1 MWDYAV
7 MPASEETVSR
17 LRAAVRAKSRA
28 EAAAEKARAELAV
41 AIADALRDGMRPVEV
56 IKETD
61 YTREHIRRI
70 ARDHDV
76 PPLREATVVSK
87 RSVDPAAAHGRLP
100 RNPSRDIDS

>member
-1 MWDYAV
+1 

-17 LRAAVRAKSRA
+17 LRAAVRAKNRA
-28 EAAAEKARAELAV
+28 EVAAEKARAELAA
-41 AIADALRDGMRPVEV
+41 AIAGALRDGMRPVEV

-76 PPLREATVVSK
+76 PPLREATVTAIRK
-87 RSVDPAAAHGRLP
+87 QPPA
-100 RNPSRDIDS
+100 D

>member
-28 EAAAEKARAELAV
+28 ETAAEKARAELAV

-70 ARDHDV
+70 ARDHHV
-76 PPLREATVVSK
+76 PPLREATVVS
-87 RSVDPAAAHGRLP
+87 RRAVDPAAAHNRMP
-100 RNPSRDIDS
+100 ENPSRDTDS